1 MKISVSKLKMLDKF
15 AGKNKHIIVKVVN
28 EWLSWYKSDTDGY
41 VILTNE
47 TGDEKRVK
55 VDSIEEIH
63 EGVAIIDKIE
73 DKIRTIVKEEI
84 NEDSVSPSYR
94 RMLNALGNVIPMV
107 FPNSK
112 PGMDSPIF
120 KFQQLVAQGKPDA
133 QKEWPKVKKYIDKMF
148 KDINLKKIK
157 DEKELLK
164 VLDKTAKG
172 MKV

>member
-1 MKISVSKLKMLDKF
+1 MKKKISNKMVGSL
-15 AGKNKHIIVKVVN
+15 
-28 EWLSWYKSDTDGY
+28 
-41 VILTNE
+41 
-47 TGDEKRVK
+47 
-55 VDSIEEIH
+55 IENRLREM
-63 EGVAIIDKIE
+63 
-73 DKIRTIVKEEI
+73 VKEEMV

-94 RMLNALGNVIPMV
+94 RMLNALSNVIPMV

-120 KFQQLVAQGKPDA
+120 KFQQLVAQGRPEA

-148 KDINLKKIK
+148 KDINLKKLK

>member
-1 MKISVSKLKMLDKF
+1 MKKLKLKQLLKETITWNNRKF
-15 AGKNKHIIVKVVN
+15 GERLPTLSDYKEAHNKKNNI
-28 EWLSWYKSDTDGY
+28 T
-41 VILTNE
+41 
-47 TGDEKRVK
+47 
-55 VDSIEEIH
+55 
-63 EGVAIIDKIE
+63 
-73 DKIRTIVKEEI
+73 
-84 NEDSVSPSYR
+84 EDSVSPSYR
-94 RMLNALGNVIPMV
+94 RMLNALSNVIPMV

-120 KFQQLVAQGKPDA
+120 KFQQMVAQGRPEA

-157 DEKELLK
+157 EEQQLLA